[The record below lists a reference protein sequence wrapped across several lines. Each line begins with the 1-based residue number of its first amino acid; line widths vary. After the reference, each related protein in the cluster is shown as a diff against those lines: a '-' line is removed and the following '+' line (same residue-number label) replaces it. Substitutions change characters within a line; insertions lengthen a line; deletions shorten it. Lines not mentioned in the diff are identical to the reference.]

1 MLNIIKSKIKIIKQN
16 KLKRKNLILNYKNY
30 APATREWKNSI
41 YSYNKNYLSLIPT
54 ASKLVI
60 NLVKSYFNSYNLMLE
75 NKIRKDKLRNKLRK
89 KSLNKIYLSNG
100 EFKHTNDKLVITL
113 YVYNR
118 QRINFLIKLKKF
130 YKMVLKKKIILR
142 KIFLI
147 KKALIRL
154 LEYRQ
159 KKYLILK
166 KITLNNDLNF
176 KFINL
181 LFIKKFNRKLLKKF
195 KYCLYYRQLIYI
207 NKLKFSN
214 FYLQGLISLIKKIY
228 KKNIEFNLIN
238 LKSFFVNSDILI
250 QPLKYK
256 LKKKRKLLRYL
267 KRFIGKIKV
276 QPIKLIDQPKYFFD
290 KKNLLLKNNKN
301 NIGNLFDDFSK
312 YEINSNNI
320 KRTILNNIKYKKLTG
335 VRISTAGRLTRRY
348 TASRAQY
355 RIKYQ
360 GNLKNIYASIKG
372 HSYVLL
378 RSKLQPN
385 LDYNRLS
392 SKSRIGSFG
401 IKGWVSGN

>member
-1 MLNIIKSKIKIIKQN
+1 MLNIIKSKTKIVKKN
-16 KLKRKNLILNYKNY
+16 NLKKNNLVLNYKNY
-30 APATREWKNSI
+30 VPAVREWKNSI
-41 YSYNKNYLSLIPT
+41 YAYNKNYLSLIPT

-60 NLVKSYFNSYNLMLE
+60 KLAKSYFNSYNLKLE
-75 NKIRKDKLRNKLRK
+75 NKIRKDKLRKKLRK
-89 KSLNKIYLSNG
+89 KSLNKIYLSDG
-100 EFKHTNDKLVITL
+100 EFKHTNDRVLITL
-113 YVYNR
+113 FVYNR
-118 QRINFLIKLKKF
+118 QKINFLIKLKKF
-130 YKMVLKKKIILR
+130 YRMILKRKIILR
-142 KIFLI
+142 KISLI
-147 KKALIRL
+147 KKAMIRL
-154 LEYRQ
+154 LEYKQ
-159 KKYLILK
+159 KRYLILR
-166 KITLNNDLNF
+166 KITLDNSLNF
-176 KFINL
+176 KLINSS
-181 LFIKKFNRKLLKKF
+181 FIKKLNRKLLRKF
-195 KYCLYYRQLIYI
+195 RYCLYYKQLIYI

-214 FYLQGLISLIKKIY
+214 FYLQGLVNLIRKIY

-256 LKKKRKLLRYL
+256 LRKKRKLLRYL

-276 QPIKLIDQPKYFFD
+276 QPIEIKDQSKYFFD
-290 KKNLLLKNNKN
+290 KKNLLLMDKG
-301 NIGNLFDDFSK
+301 NIINILFDDFFK
-312 YEINSNNI
+312 VNSNNI
-320 KRTILNNIKYKKLTG
+320 KRTVLNNIKYKKLTG

-355 RIKYQ
+355 KIKYQ

-385 LDYNRLS
+385 LDYKKLS

>member
-1 MLNIIKSKIKIIKQN
+1 MLNIVKSKIKIIKKN
-16 KLKRKNLILNYKNY
+16 KLKRKNLILKYKNY
-30 APATREWKNSI
+30 VPAVREWKNSI
-41 YSYNKNYLSLIPT
+41 YVYNKNYLSLIPT
-54 ASKLVI
+54 ASRLVI
-60 NLVKSYFNSYNLMLE
+60 KLVKSYFNSYNLKLE
-75 NKIRKDKLRNKLRK
+75 NKIRKDKLRKKLRK
-89 KSLNKIYLSNG
+89 KSLSKIYLSDG

-118 QRINFLIKLKKF
+118 QKINFLIKLKKF
-130 YKMVLKKKIILR
+130 YRMILKRKTILKKLY
-142 KIFLI
+142 LI
-147 KKALIRL
+147 KKAIIRL

-159 KKYLILK
+159 KRYVILR
-166 KITLNNDLNF
+166 KITLNNNLNF
-176 KFINL
+176 KLINSS
-181 LFIKKFNRKLLKKF
+181 FIKKFNKKLLRKF
-195 KYCLYYRQLIYI
+195 RYCLYYKQLIYI
-207 NKLKFSN
+207 NKMKFSN
-214 FYLQGLISLIKKIY
+214 FYLQGLINLIKKIY

-256 LKKKRKLLRYL
+256 LRKKRKLLRYL

-276 QPIKLIDQPKYFFD
+276 QPIKIIDQSKYFFD
-290 KKNLLLKNNKN
+290 KKILLMDSINTVNKLFNNFKN
-301 NIGNLFDDFSK
+301 NI
-312 YEINSNNI
+312 YSNNI
-320 KRTILNNIKYKKLTG
+320 KRTILNDIKYKKLTG
-335 VRISTAGRLTRRY
+335 VRLSTAGRLTRRY

-360 GNLKNIYASIKG
+360 GNLKNIYASVKG

-385 LDYNRLS
+385 LDYKRLS